1 MLKLL
6 GIGILAAFFFSS
18 TFVLNRAMSLSGGF
32 WVWSASL
39 RYIWMIAFLTIG
51 LLVAGRGRLL
61 LDSLRLLRRHWRFW
75 LAAGSVGFG
84 IFYAG
89 ISFAASYAP
98 SWVVATT
105 WQFTVLASPFVLLL
119 YGRRVP
125 WRGVAFTVLIF
136 AGIVLVSLGEAQAA
150 PWQDVVLGAV
160 PVLIAAVAN
169 PLGLQLV
176 WEASANRGGANPVGP
191 GPRKANSRI
200 PQIADPALT
209 NPFTRVLLMSLGSL
223 PFWLLL
229 ILVTQPPPPTTDQWI
244 NTALVAISS
253 GVIAT
258 SLFLAARHR
267 ARSAYEL
274 AAVDATQSAEVIFS
288 VAGEVLILGGALPGP
303 LGWAGIILTIVGLVL
318 YLLAQQKAGREPL
331 VEDAQEV

>member
-39 RYIWMIAFLTIG
+39 RYIWMIAFLITG

-61 LDSLRLLRRHWRFW
+61 LDSLRLLRRHWLFW

-150 PWQDVVLGAV
+150 PWQDVLLGAV

-176 WEASANRGGANPVGP
+176 WEASANRGGT
-191 GPRKANSRI
+191 GPRKQNSRI
-200 PQIADPALT
+200 PHITDPALT

-223 PFWLLL
+223 PFWLVL
-229 ILVTQPPPPTTDQWI
+229 IVVTQPPPPTANQWI

-303 LGWAGIILTIVGLVL
+303 LGWAGIILTIAGLVL
-318 YLLAQQKAGREPL
+318 YLLAQQKAGPEPL
-331 VEDAQEV
+331 VGDTQEV

>member
-6 GIGILAAFFFSS
+6 GLGVLAAFFFSS

-39 RYIWMIAFLTIG
+39 RYLWMIVFLCAG
-51 LLVAGRGRLL
+51 LLAAGQHRLL
-61 LDSLRLLRRHWRFW
+61 LASLHLLRRHWRFW
-75 LAAGSVGFG
+75 LLAGSVGFG

-125 WRGVAFTVLIF
+125 WRGVAFTLLIF
-136 AGIVLVSLGEAQAA
+136 GGIVLVSLGEAQAA

-176 WEASANRGGANPVGP
+176 WEAGAGLR
-191 GPRKANSRI
+191 PRNSRI
-200 PQIADPALT
+200 PHITDPALT
-209 NPFTRVLLMSLGSL
+209 NPFTRVLLLALGSV

-229 ILVTQPPPPTTDQWI
+229 IVVTQPPPPTTNQWI
-244 NTALVAISS
+244 NTALVALSS

-267 ARSAYEL
+267 AHSAYEL
-274 AAVDATQSAEVIFS
+274 AAVDATQAAEVIFS

-303 LGWAGIILTIVGLVL
+303 LGWAGILLTIVGLVL
-318 YLLAQQKAGREPL
+318 YLLAQQKGSSAPL
-331 VEDAQEV
+331 VGDAQEV

>member
-1 MLKLL
+1 MLRLL
-6 GIGILAAFFFSS
+6 GVGILAAFFFSS

-39 RYIWMIAFLTIG
+39 RYIWMIAFLTTG

-61 LDSLRLLRRHWRFW
+61 LDSLQLLRRHWLFW
-75 LAAGSVGFG
+75 LTAGSVGFG

-176 WEASANRGGANPVGP
+176 WEASAHRGGI
-191 GPRKANSRI
+191 GPRKSDSRI
-200 PQIADPALT
+200 PYIKDPALT

-229 ILVTQPPPPTTDQWI
+229 VVLTQPPPPTTNQWI

-288 VAGEVLILGGALPGP
+288 VAGEVLILGGVLPGP
-303 LGWAGIILTIVGLVL
+303 LGWAGIILTIAGLVL
-318 YLLAQQKAGREPL
+318 YLLAQQRAGPEPL
-331 VEDAQEV
+331 VGDAQEV

>member
-39 RYIWMIAFLTIG
+39 RYLWMIVFLTIG

-61 LDSLRLLRRHWRFW
+61 LDSLRLLRRHWLFW
-75 LAAGSVGFG
+75 LTAGSVGFG

-125 WRGVAFTVLIF
+125 WRGVAFTILIF
-136 AGIVLVSLGEAQAA
+136 AGIILVSLGEAQAA
-150 PWQDVVLGAV
+150 PWQDVILGAV

-176 WEASANRGGANPVGP
+176 WEASANRGGG
-191 GPRKANSRI
+191 GQGRLRSHI
-200 PQIADPALT
+200 PHISDPALT

-229 ILVTQPPPPTTDQWI
+229 IVVTQPPPPTTNQWI

-258 SLFLAARHR
+258 SLFLSARHQ
-267 ARSAYEL
+267 AHGAYEL

-288 VAGEVLILGGALPGP
+288 VGGEVLILGGALPGP
-303 LGWAGIILTIVGLVL
+303 LGWAGIILTIAGLVL
-318 YLLAQQKAGREPL
+318 YLLAQQKAGPEPL